1 MILKGR
7 FGGGVEEVFL
17 TITSASLVQ
26 MECLIAQKDSHI
38 EGNLLIAQCTIYTF
52 VA

>member
-38 EGNLLIAQCTIYTF
+38 EGSLCDILSMISSEN
-52 VA
+52 

>member
-7 FGGGVEEVFL
+7 FGGEVEEVFL

-26 MECLIAQKDSHI
+26 IERLVAQQDSHI
-38 EGNLLIAQCTIYTF
+38 EGSLLISQCTIYTS